1 MASTTSQANV
11 RELVKAHHPG
21 LIELRHALH
30 RIPEVMHEEKQTSL
44 LIQSELTALGIAFVA
59 DLGGH
64 EPGTGTGV
72 VAHLPAV
79 KDGERI
85 ETDLES
91 VGLRADMDALPIT
104 ETTGVEYAS
113 TNPGV
118 MHACG
123 HDGHMTTV
131 LGAARIL
138 AAMPDRPNPVT
149 LVFQPAEEG
158 GFGGEYMVRD
168 GCLEGAARL
177 GEGMGPR
184 VGRMYGMHG
193 WPERPLGTVC
203 TRGGAFMASTDEFT
217 MSIVGKGGHGAYPH
231 LCIDPVLATAGVIQ
245 AVQRIVSRNVKPMN
259 PAVVTIASVHGGHA
273 NNVIPDEIVLNGTL
287 RAIDAETRR
296 LLEVEFIR
304 VVTSTAEAYRCEARI
319 RWEPGYPVVRNDEAE
334 ALRVLRIAGE
344 AFGADWARTEPEPT
358 MGGEDFAYYCDQVP
372 SCFFWVGLGEKG
384 DDGRDDGG
392 GGSEKEPLLHQSRF
406 DFKDAAI
413 PVGVEMMVR
422 LALDA

>member
-1 MASTTSQANV
+1 MASTTSQPGV
-11 RELVKAHHPG
+11 KELVTACHPG

-30 RIPEVMHEEKQTSL
+30 RIPEVMHEERQTSAR
-44 LIQSELTALGIAFVA
+44 IQQELTDLGITFVTG
-59 DLGGH
+59 LGGP
-64 EPGTGTGV
+64 EPGAGTGI

-79 KDGERI
+79 RDGEPFDAG
-85 ETDLES
+85 TDAI
-91 VGLRADMDALPIT
+91 GLRADMDALPIE
-104 ETTGVEYAS
+104 ETTGAPYAS
-113 TNPGV
+113 QNPGV

-131 LGAARIL
+131 LGAARVLSEL
-138 AAMPDRPNPVT
+138 ADRPNPVT

-168 GCLEGAARL
+168 GCLEGAARH
-177 GEGMGPR
+177 GEGFGPK

-203 TRGGAFMASTDEFT
+203 TRGGALMASTDEFT

-231 LCIDPVLATAGVIQ
+231 LTRDPILATAGVIQ
-245 AVQRIVSRNVKPMN
+245 AVQQIVSRCVRPLR

-273 NNVIPDEIVLNGTL
+273 NNVIPREVVLNGTL
-287 RAIDAETRR
+287 RAIDAETRQI
-296 LLEVEFIR
+296 LEDEFKR
-304 VVTSTAEAYRCEARI
+304 VVTQTALAHGCEARI
-319 RWEPGYPVVRNDEAE
+319 GWEPGYPVVRNDEGE
-334 ALRVLRIAGE
+334 ADRVLRVAAE
-344 AFGADWARTEPEPT
+344 AFGPERVRREPEPT
-358 MGGEDFAYYCDQVP
+358 MGGEDFAYYCDKVP
-372 SCFFWVGLGEKG
+372 SCFFWIGLEEP
-384 DDGRDDGG
+384 RAG
-392 GGSEKEPLLHQSRF
+392 GGSEKEPLLHQSMF